1 MLKGERGAN
10 MKRGPSPCDFCGSVQ
25 GFQCYPTD
33 VPGADW
39 YACANCVALIRIEDW
54 DNLIDRSIAAYMAL
68 RPRPRYTYC
77 RWPSRLSAASRLF
90 LHPASLSRRVIP
102 LAYTP
107 FLLLC
112 AAYIPLK
119 VGLSRFSEGFGN
131 HPAWRTD

>member
-25 GFQCYPTD
+25 GLQCYPTD

-68 RPRPRYTYC
+68 RFT
-77 RWPSRLSAASRLF
+77 
-90 LHPASLSRRVIP
+90 
-102 LAYTP
+102 
-107 FLLLC
+107 
-112 AAYIPLK
+112 
-119 VGLSRFSEGFGN
+119 SEGEQNALRQQVENRVKAFRTFCLL
-131 HPAWRTD
+131 PA